1 MSLAYATKQ
10 SKKYLTIKSL
20 IKSLI
25 SIGTVTVL
33 VSRKFATHA
42 RVVPGQSSI
51 MIAAR
56 YSTARNVRACVLHS
70 QKKSAHI
77 GETHLV
83 FVSHFRSRLPRYF

>member
-20 IKSLI
+20 IKSFL

-56 YSTARNVRACVLHS
+56 YSTTRNVVHVSFIVKRNLLT
-70 QKKSAHI
+70 SAKL
-77 GETHLV
+77 T
-83 FVSHFRSRLPRYF
+83 